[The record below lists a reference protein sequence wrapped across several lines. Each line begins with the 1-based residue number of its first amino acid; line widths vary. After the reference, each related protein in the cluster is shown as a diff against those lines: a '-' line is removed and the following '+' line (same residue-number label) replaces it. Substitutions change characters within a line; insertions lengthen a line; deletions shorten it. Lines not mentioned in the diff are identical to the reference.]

1 MSRARRVWPVV
12 AALALA
18 ACGSESSPGGDGIA
32 VRDVWA
38 RTTPAG
44 TSVGAAYLRV
54 EADSDDSLTGVTVS
68 PAVAEEAQIHM
79 TMDGA
84 GGTSMMHA
92 VQALELPA
100 DAEVVLEPGGYHVM
114 LIELVEPLAAG
125 DEFEL
130 TLEFAQAPD
139 ATVTVEVRDDAP

>member
-1 MSRARRVWPVV
+1 
-12 AALALA
+12 
-18 ACGSESSPGGDGIA
+18 
-32 VRDVWA
+32 
-38 RTTPAG
+38 
-44 TSVGAAYLRV
+44 
-54 EADSDDSLTGVTVS
+54 VTVS

-125 DEFEL
+125 DEFDL